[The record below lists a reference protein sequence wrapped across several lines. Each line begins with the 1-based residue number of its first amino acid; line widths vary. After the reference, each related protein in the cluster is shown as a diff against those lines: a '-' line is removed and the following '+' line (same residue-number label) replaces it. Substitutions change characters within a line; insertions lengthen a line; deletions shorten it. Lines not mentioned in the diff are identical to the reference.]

1 MYNMKRSILYLLLFL
16 TCVCARAQYNAYNS
30 FNRMMIVS
38 WERGSDGYYHRI
50 ENKMVDEVF
59 GVMKNY
65 AYDKKAR
72 NLYVL
77 TPNANV
83 MITLE
88 KDYAKV
94 VKKNKMIPQL
104 KGEDLNKAIETQTE
118 ALDNKFQLLNEQWR
132 KHIEDSIAK
141 ARADSIERVR
151 EHERQLAARRKAAL
165 MYRNTHNW
173 RMVPT
178 DNVDLYCTDCEKTF
192 SDDSTFC
199 IGMRNDSLYFIT
211 TVEGDLDESYL
222 KMHVASIPEELK
234 DKSNFMYHCD
244 IFRDSLSVDT
254 LDYAGAMRYINY
266 ESFNNYVSR
275 VKNKAPYGFFEKWS
289 WGNEYSMVTF
299 DFTYT
304 NLNAKTIKYITV
316 FFKITNDVGDVDCTG
331 HFTGTGPLKQ
341 YETAS
346 WDWDSSTYFTSGDS
360 SKMKI
365 TRVVLTWMNGKK
377 QAIPDN
383 YLWFN
388 EDED

>member
-16 TCVCARAQYNAYNS
+16 TCACARAQYNAYNS

-118 ALDNKFQLLNEQWR
+118 ALDNRFQLLNEQWR

-178 DNVDLYCTDCEKTF
+178 DKVDLYCTDCEKTF

-254 LDYAGAMRYINY
+254 LDYAGAMGYINY
-266 ESFNNYVSR
+266 EAFNNYVSR
-275 VKNKAPYGFFEKWS
+275 MKNKAPYGFFEKWS

-331 HFTGTGPLKQ
+331 HFIGTGPLKQ

>member
-1 MYNMKRSILYLLLFL
+1 MKRSILYLLLFL

>member
-1 MYNMKRSILYLLLFL
+1 MKRSILYLLLFL

-59 GVMKNY
+59 GVVKNY